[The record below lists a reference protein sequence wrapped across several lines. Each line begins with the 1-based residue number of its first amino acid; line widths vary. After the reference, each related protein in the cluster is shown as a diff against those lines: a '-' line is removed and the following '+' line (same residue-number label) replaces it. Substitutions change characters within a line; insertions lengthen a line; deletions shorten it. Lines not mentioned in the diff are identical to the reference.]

1 MSAAGRKE
9 KIQEF
14 VVRDSGHCQWR
25 MVNAGI
31 GKHLQV
37 KRNYY
42 EAPNQVQKKNTLYKK
57 EFYVQL
63 MKALITKQTHN
74 KMKHFC
80 RNYRQG
86 NKTLINANP

>member
-1 MSAAGRKE
+1 MSGRKE

-14 VVRDSGHCQWR
+14 VVRDSGHRQWR

-42 EAPNQVQKKNTLYKK
+42 EAPNQVRKKYSIQKIILCSTDESIN
-57 EFYVQL
+57 
-63 MKALITKQTHN
+63 
-74 KMKHFC
+74 
-80 RNYRQG
+80 
-86 NKTLINANP
+86 NKTKTQQNETFFPEL

>member
-14 VVRDSGHCQWR
+14 VVRDSGHRQWR

-42 EAPNQVQKKNTLYKK
+42 EAPNQVQKKILYTKRILCSTDESINNETNTQQNETFLP
-57 EFYVQL
+57 EL
-63 MKALITKQTHN
+63 
-74 KMKHFC
+74 
-80 RNYRQG
+80 
-86 NKTLINANP
+86 